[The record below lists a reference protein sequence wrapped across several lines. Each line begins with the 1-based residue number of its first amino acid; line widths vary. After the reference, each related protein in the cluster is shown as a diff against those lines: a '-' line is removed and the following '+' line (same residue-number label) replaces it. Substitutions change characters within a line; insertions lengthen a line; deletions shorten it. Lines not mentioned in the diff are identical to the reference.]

1 MMTCAR
7 VRGALARA
15 QRSAQWEVLMHHH
28 AAGIGALS
36 LIALMSVSS
45 GASGQLALSANDGK
59 AVLVDGV
66 NSVPANPPP
75 DSVAV
80 IDLSATPPKVIAE
93 IEVPTSVIGP
103 PSSVAIA
110 RDESLALVTGA
121 SKLDPADPKK
131 IVPDDKLTVIDLK
144 ASPPKVSAQLQA
156 GKGAAGVSINR
167 TGTLALVANRAGGT
181 LSVITIVG
189 NTIPPFDKNNL
200 VHDKSGPSHVAIT
213 PDGKTALVTRDGD
226 NKISVLS
233 IDGTKVEYTKRDI
246 SAGLRPYGLD
256 IHPNGKVAAAANL
269 GTGSGDAD
277 TVSLIDIEAKPARVV
292 RTVTVG
298 QTPEG
303 IALSPDGAFL
313 AVGVMNG
320 SNKPKSNPF
329 FNDYGLVKVLS
340 VKGNELVPLTEVKVG
355 HWCQGLAWSK
365 GNRTLLVQFMVE
377 KAIMGFSFDGKELK
391 PAGSIKLNAGPAGI
405 RTAEP

>member
-1 MMTCAR
+1 M
-7 VRGALARA
+7 VGAVSLA
-15 QRSAQWEVLMHHH
+15 
-28 AAGIGALS
+28 
-36 LIALMSVSS
+36 ALMSAAC
-45 GASGQLALSANDGK
+45 GASAQLALSANDGK

-80 IDLSATPPKVIAE
+80 IDLGSTPPKVVAE
-93 IEVPTSVIGP
+93 IPVPTSVVGP

-121 SKLDPADPKK
+121 SKIDPTDPKK
-131 IVPDDKLTVIDLK
+131 VVPDDKLTVIDLK
-144 ASPPKVSAQLQA
+144 ASPPKVTAQLQA

-167 TGTLALVANRAGGT
+167 AGTLALVANRSEGTVSVFSIAGNVLTPVGKVT
-181 LSVITIVG
+181 LG
-189 NTIPPFDKNNL
+189 D
-200 VHDKSGPSHVAIT
+200 DKSGPSHVAIT
-213 PDGKTALVTRDGD
+213 PDGKAALVTRDGD

-233 IDGTKVEYTKRDI
+233 IDGTKVEYTKRDL
-246 SAGLRPYGLD
+246 SAGIRPYGLD
-256 IHPNGKVAAAANL
+256 IHPNGKIAVVANI

-277 TVSLIDIEAKPARVV
+277 TASLIDIEAKPARVV
-292 RTVTVG
+292 HTVTVG

-303 IALSPDGAFL
+303 IALSPDGAFV
-313 AVGVMNG
+313 AVSVMNG
-320 SNKPKSNPF
+320 SNKPKDSPF

-340 VKGNELVPLTEVKVG
+340 VKDGQLLPLTEAKVG

-365 GNRTLLVQFMVE
+365 GNRTLLVQCMVE
-377 KAIMGFSFDGKELK
+377 KEIMAFNFDGKELK

>member
-1 MMTCAR
+1 MHRHMPM
-7 VRGALARA
+7 VGAVSLA
-15 QRSAQWEVLMHHH
+15 
-28 AAGIGALS
+28 
-36 LIALMSVSS
+36 ALMSAAC
-45 GASGQLALSANDGK
+45 GASAQLALSANDGK

-80 IDLSATPPKVIAE
+80 IDLGSTPPKVVAE
-93 IEVPTSVIGP
+93 MPVPTSVVGP

-110 RDESLALVTGA
+110 RDESFALVTGA
-121 SKLDPADPKK
+121 SKIDPTDPKK
-131 IVPDDKLTVIDLK
+131 VVPDDKLTVIDLK
-144 ASPPKVSAQLQA
+144 ASPPKVTAQLQA

-167 TGTLALVANRAGGT
+167 AGTLALVANRSEGTVSVFSIAGSVLTPVGKVT
-181 LSVITIVG
+181 LG
-189 NTIPPFDKNNL
+189 D
-200 VHDKSGPSHVAIT
+200 DKSGPSHVAIT

-233 IDGTKVEYTKRDI
+233 IDGTKVEYTKRDL

-256 IHPNGKVAAAANL
+256 IHPNGKIAVVANI

-277 TVSLIDIEAKPARVV
+277 TASLIDIDAKPARVV
-292 RTVTVG
+292 HTVTVG

-303 IALSPDGAFL
+303 IALSPDGAFV
-313 AVGVMNG
+313 AVSVMNG
-320 SNKPKSNPF
+320 SNKPKDNPF

-340 VKGNELVPLTEVKVG
+340 VKDGQLLPLTEAKVG

-365 GNRTLLVQFMVE
+365 GNRALLVQCMVE
-377 KAIMGFSFDGKELK
+377 KEIMVFHFDGKELK
-391 PAGSIKLNAGPAGI
+391 PAGTIKLNIGPAAI

>member
-80 IDLSATPPKVIAE
+80 IDLSATPPKVVAE

-121 SKLDPADPKK
+121 SRLDPADPKK

-167 TGTLALVANRAGGT
+167 TGTLALVANRSEGT
-181 LSVITIVG
+181 VSVFSIAG
-189 NTIPPFDKNNL
+189 NTLTPVGKINL
-200 VHDKSGPSHVAIT
+200 GDDKSGPSHVAIT

-246 SAGLRPYGLD
+246 SAGLRPYGLV
-256 IHPNGKVAAAANL
+256 IHPNGKVAAVANI

-277 TVSLIDIEAKPARVV
+277 TVSLIDIEAKPARGSN
-292 RTVTVG
+292 RYRRSNAG
-298 QTPEG
+298 G
-303 IALSPDGAFL
+303 DCALSRRRLSRRRRGEWVQQGQEQPVL
-313 AVGVMNG
+313 QRLRVGEG
-320 SNKPKSNPF
+320 
-329 FNDYGLVKVLS
+329 
-340 VKGNELVPLTEVKVG
+340 
-355 HWCQGLAWSK
+355 
-365 GNRTLLVQFMVE
+365 VE
-377 KAIMGFSFDGKELK
+377 
-391 PAGSIKLNAGPAGI
+391 
-405 RTAEP
+405 RQRQRV